1 VSSVRAAEY
10 ILDFVSSM
18 LTGRNSVNQSFI
30 IDNKYSNFVHQ
41 VLKLEKLQ
49 PPTRQPAREELLS
62 KIVEFYHS
70 NGI

>member
-1 VSSVRAAEY
+1 
-10 ILDFVSSM
+10 M